1 MMGDYD
7 NLRSILDARSVEF
20 EAERLILEAS
30 ELILETMEQ
39 NGVTHS
45 DLARKIRKTK
55 GHVSQLLDGERNMT
69 LRTLAEIAYVL
80 GCRVE
85 LSLLTMRATNEGH
98 PQ

>member
-1 MMGDYD
+1 MGDYD
-7 NLRSILDARSVEF
+7 DLRSILDTRSVEF

-39 NGVTHS
+39 NGVTRS
-45 DLARKIRKTK
+45 YLAKKIGKTK

-80 GCRVE
+80 GYRVK
-85 LSLLTMRATNEGH
+85 LSLLTTRV
-98 PQ
+98 PS

>member
-7 NLRSILDARSVEF
+7 DLRSILDTRSVEF

-39 NGVTHS
+39 NGVTRS

-80 GCRVE
+80 GYRVK
-85 LSLLTMRATNEGH
+85 LSLLTTRV
-98 PQ
+98 PS